1 MKGTSKIARLPRN
14 IRNELNRRLDNGERN
29 PSVLKWLNSLPEVQ
43 ALLAA
48 EFGSEPINRQNLTA
62 WKASGF
68 RNWQLLQAALL
79 LTLETPT
86 EDLDQGTIEKMG
98 ANLIRSLQL
107 RYAALAGTL
116 PAQTDDPESELRR
129 LAGLCNNLSSLRRG
143 DISAGR
149 LDLER
154 KRLAMLQ
161 TKSDEEKEAE
171 FWQWTKRSDIQAKLY
186 PHRDEEKIRRQV
198 DRMISS
204 HLMGIHYPDDEP
216 NGEPDPAA
224 MI

>member
-1 MKGTSKIARLPRN
+1 MKGTSKIARLPGA

-29 PSVLKWLNSLPEVQ
+29 HSILKWINSLPEVQ
-43 ALLAA
+43 TILAA
-48 EFGSEPINRQNLTA
+48 EFEGEPINRHNLNA
-62 WKASGF
+62 WKKSGF

-79 LTLETPT
+79 LTLETPG
-86 EDLDQGTIEKMG
+86 DLDQGTIEKMG

-116 PAQTDDPESELRR
+116 PAQTDDPETDLRR
-129 LAGLCNNLSSLRRG
+129 LAGLCTNLSSLRRG

-161 TKSDEEKEAE
+161 KKSDEEREAE
-171 FWQWTKRSDIQAKLY
+171 FWQWTKRADIQAKLY
-186 PHRDEEKIRRQV
+186 PHRDPDKIRREV

-204 HLMGIHYPDDEP
+204 RLMGIRYPDEP
-216 NGEPDPAA
+216 DCEPDPAA

>member
-1 MKGTSKIARLPRN
+1 MKGTSKIARLPGT

-29 PSVLKWLNSLPEVQ
+29 HYILKWINSLPEVQ
-43 ALLAA
+43 TILAA
-48 EFGSEPINRQNLTA
+48 EFEGEPINRHNLNA
-62 WKASGF
+62 WKKSGF

-79 LTLETPT
+79 LTLETPG
-86 EDLDQGTIEKMG
+86 DLDQGTIEKMG
-98 ANLIRSLQL
+98 TNLIRTLQL

-116 PAQTDDPESELRR
+116 PAQTDDPETDLRR
-129 LAGLCNNLSSLRRG
+129 LAGLCTNLSSLRRG

-154 KRLAMLQ
+154 KRLAMHQ
-161 TKSDEEKEAE
+161 TKSDQEKEAE
-171 FWQWTKRSDIQAKLY
+171 FWQWTKRADIQAKLY
-186 PHRDEEKIRRQV
+186 PHRDPDKIRREV

-204 HLMGIHYPDDEP
+204 RLMGIRYPDEP
-216 NGEPDPAA
+216 DPEPDPAA